1 MASLNPGILLKL
13 LQHMNTDTKV
23 TGEHRSSLLQVI
35 SIVPALAGGDPFGAH
50 QGFYLKVS
58 DSSHATYV
66 SLPAEHNDLIQS
78 NKLQLGQFIHVDRL
92 EGATPVP
99 VVRGV
104 RPVPGKHACIGTP
117 EDLVA
122 TNSLGLGITGN
133 KKGKGSL
140 TKSSSFT
147 KGDARGTIK
156 KKSAANAKDDSAIP
170 SSPTSVYSLPA
181 TFGKFSKAVKQH
193 ATKGKSR
200 DDGSCLALKVPIMS
214 GRKSLSG
221 EIPGF
226 RAIPGFG
233 SEQKSLR
240 KSWEGGNVE
249 SRSKGKAGLDLK
261 PVKVN
266 KTTENGKTKT
276 PRRKLPLDDKSTT
289 PVPKKED
296 ARTPNSTKKSTS
308 TATAPSDVTPIKKQ
322 SNVVK
327 RSSILSN
334 SPNSNANNLVKV
346 ELPNKRLTDRNIPW
360 ASLPPSLAKLGKEMI
375 RYRDAAQTAAIE
387 AVQDASA
394 AESLIRCLSTYA
406 DVNTTAKEEDPQPAV
421 EQFLSLHSSLC
432 RASRVA
438 ESHAATTAATTDSD
452 CPAPPPEDILKIYTD
467 RRHLSAAWV
476 SAALSS
482 DLSPFSLYSHS
493 SPSISPPLAVVLND
507 GSKSKPS
514 PQSKLKAKAKGKITS
529 TEATSAPAGPVPEW
543 QRGVGAQEKVDL
555 AKSMG
560 AEAQKWFLDFIE
572 RFLDADVTVQGIPD
586 RERAAAMLPQLKR
599 VDNWLGE
606 MEAETEVT
614 ETIERLRRKI
624 YDYLLAHVE

>member
-1 MASLNPGILLKL
+1 
-13 LQHMNTDTKV
+13 MNTDTKV

-92 EGATPVP
+92 EGASPVP

-122 TNSLGLGITGN
+122 TNSLGLGLAGN

-140 TKSSSFT
+140 AKSSSFT

-156 KKSAANAKDDSAIP
+156 KKSAANAKDDSTIP

-200 DDGSCLALKVPIMS
+200 DDGSCLASKVPIMS

-226 RAIPGFG
+226 RTIPGFG

-266 KTTENGKTKT
+266 KTTENGKTKV
-276 PRRKLPLDDKSTT
+276 S
-289 PVPKKED
+289 ED
-296 ARTPNSTKKSTS
+296 
-308 TATAPSDVTPIKKQ
+308 
-322 SNVVK
+322 
-327 RSSILSN
+327 
-334 SPNSNANNLVKV
+334 
-346 ELPNKRLTDRNIPW
+346 
-360 ASLPPSLAKLGKEMI
+360 
-375 RYRDAAQTAAIE
+375 
-387 AVQDASA
+387 
-394 AESLIRCLSTYA
+394 
-406 DVNTTAKEEDPQPAV
+406 
-421 EQFLSLHSSLC
+421 FL
-432 RASRVA
+432 
-438 ESHAATTAATTDSD
+438 
-452 CPAPPPEDILKIYTD
+452 
-467 RRHLSAAWV
+467 
-476 SAALSS
+476 
-482 DLSPFSLYSHS
+482 
-493 SPSISPPLAVVLND
+493 
-507 GSKSKPS
+507 
-514 PQSKLKAKAKGKITS
+514 
-529 TEATSAPAGPVPEW
+529 
-543 QRGVGAQEKVDL
+543 
-555 AKSMG
+555 
-560 AEAQKWFLDFIE
+560 
-572 RFLDADVTVQGIPD
+572 
-586 RERAAAMLPQLKR
+586 
-599 VDNWLGE
+599 
-606 MEAETEVT
+606 
-614 ETIERLRRKI
+614 
-624 YDYLLAHVE
+624 

>member
-1 MASLNPGILLKL
+1 MASLTPGILLKL
-13 LQHMNTDTKV
+13 LQHMNTDVKV
-23 TGEHRSSLLQVI
+23 AGEHRSSLLQVI
-35 SIVPALAGGDPFGAH
+35 SIVPALAGGDLFGAH

-99 VVRGV
+99 IVRGV
-104 RPVPGKHACIGTP
+104 RPVPGRHACIGTP

-122 TNSLGLGITGN
+122 TSSLGLGGS
-133 KKGKGSL
+133 KKGKGTL
-140 TKSSSFT
+140 TKSSSFA
-147 KGDARGTIK
+147 KGDVRGIVK
-156 KKSAANAKDDSAIP
+156 KKMVGNAKDDSAAP

-193 ATKGKSR
+193 AKKGKSQ
-200 DDGSCLALKVPIMS
+200 DDGLYLASKGPIMS

-221 EIPGF
+221 ELSGIRVVPG
-226 RAIPGFG
+226 IG
-233 SEQKSLR
+233 SEMKTLR
-240 KSWEGGNVE
+240 KSWEGGGGD
-249 SRSKGKAGLDLK
+249 SKGKGKTGLDMKQVKASK
-261 PVKVN
+261 PA
-266 KTTENGKTKT
+266 ENGNSTT
-276 PRRKLPLDDKSTT
+276 PRRKLPLDDKST

-296 ARTPNSTKKSTS
+296 ARTPNSSKKSTS
-308 TATAPSDVTPIKKQ
+308 TTNVPPDETPTKKQ

-327 RSSILSN
+327 RKSILSS
-334 SPNSNANNLVKV
+334 SPNSNSGNLVKI
-346 ELPNKRLTDRNIPW
+346 EIANKRLTDRSIPW
-360 ASLPPSLAKLGKEMI
+360 ASLPPSIAKLGKEMI
-375 RYRDAAQTAAIE
+375 KIRDAAQTAAIK
-387 AVQDASA
+387 AIQDASA

-432 RASRVA
+432 HAFRVA
-438 ESHAATTAATTDSD
+438 ESLAAISESSADSESRT
-452 CPAPPPEDILKIYTD
+452 PPPEETLKICTD
-467 RRHLSAAWV
+467 RRQLSAAWV
-476 SAALSS
+476 SAALST

-493 SPSISPPLAVVLND
+493 SSSVNPRLAVVLND
-507 GSKSKPS
+507 GSKSKAS
-514 PQSKLKAKAKGKITS
+514 PQTKSKGKVKGKVTVAEATAPPVAPVPDWQPGVGVEEKVELAKA
-529 TEATSAPAGPVPEW
+529 
-543 QRGVGAQEKVDL
+543 
-555 AKSMG
+555 MG

-572 RFLDADVTVQGIPD
+572 RFLDADVVTQGPLD
-586 RERAAAMLPQLKR
+586 RERAAGMLPQLKR

-606 MEAETEVT
+606 MEAETEAA